1 MNVDIDITKTTLLKV
16 GVSGSL
22 RKQND
27 TGSGT
32 DNLWTV
38 LMGYNSIMMPAEY
51 SDGKIPGWADKDD
64 NMNPW
69 VMTTQSG
76 YNESWKNNIQTSLT
90 LEQKLDFVTKG
101 LRFVGRFG
109 YDTYNSN
116 WIKRYKSPAAYKADR

>member
-51 SDGKIPGWADKDD
+51 SDGKIPGWSDKDD

-76 YNESWKNNIQTSLT
+76 YNESWKNNIQNQPYAGTET
-90 LEQKLDFVTKG
+90 GF
-101 LRFVGRFG
+101 
-109 YDTYNSN
+109 YNQR
-116 WIKRYKSPAAYKADR
+116 IAFL

>member
-1 MNVDIDITKTTLLKV
+1 MDVPYEWDIDITKTTLLKV

-64 NMNPW
+64 NMEE
-69 VMTTQSG
+69 G
-76 YNESWKNNIQTSLT
+76 TSA
-90 LEQKLDFVTKG
+90 FPI
-101 LRFVGRFG
+101 R
-109 YDTYNSN
+109 
-116 WIKRYKSPAAYKADR
+116 P